1 MNKTRRIA
9 LYIYLVLAGIGLQFE
24 LGSMAEKEV
33 TLEAGRDLVLNLAV
47 LAAFFLP
54 FYFLIK
60 NSPKSYRLR

>member
-33 TLEAGRDLVLNLAV
+33 TLETGRDLILINR
-47 LAAFFLP
+47 AAFLRFQS
-54 FYFLIK
+54 
-60 NSPKSYRLR
+60 NAAAMRLCP

>member
-24 LGSMAEKEV
+24 LGDMADKDI
-33 TLEAGRDLVLNLAV
+33 TLEAGRDLILNLAV

-54 FYFLIK
+54 IYFLIK
-60 NSPKSYRLR
+60 SLPKSYL

>member
-47 LAAFFLP
+47 LAAFSCLS
-54 FYFLIK
+54 I
-60 NSPKSYRLR
+60 S